1 MRKAANKSA
10 AASAL
15 RLREVLKH
23 FTRLAFVRAACV
35 SL

>member
-1 MRKAANKSA
+1 MQKAANQRS

-15 RLREVLKH
+15 RLREVLTH
-23 FTRLAFVRAACV
+23 FTRLAFVGAACV